1 MFNSKFVEFLKTFN
15 KVSNGVVLEYP
26 VTSGKTDCSDIG
38 FKFDISVFDDSAF
51 EGEIGFVDLA
61 SFLNVF
67 SLVDSPEISFSD
79 GVIEVTGGSVSAKY
93 ITSAVELISQY
104 KYSKEQ
110 FTKTADIPSV
120 TEISL
125 TASDIKKLKAASS
138 TFRESNAV
146 VFRGSET
153 VEVAL
158 TQVGKFNPSSNSFK
172 IAKDA
177 ESSKNFETSVSLE
190 TFSKIP
196 VIDYTV
202 KVKYNEAKNAYRLLF
217 VADNVPGFELLV
229 SSNSN

>member
-67 SLVDSPEISFSD
+67 GLVDSPEVSFSD

-202 KVKYNEAKNAYRLLF
+202 KVKYNETKNAYRLLF